1 MITTSN
7 FLCSEVFLVY
17 ENEAFYAKI
26 VFLGLAVYVALQ
38 FSILKR
44 RKISIHYLKSQY
56 DGEEDF
62 VDRSERYM
70 FIFFAFFS
78 FILICIFAM
87 FSFVSYFS
95 VARVINDNKVILYCT
110 FIIQLWLTYTSSQ
123 ISFVLLSFAFGSI
136 LLGKRFVEVSKE
148 LENTNR
154 ATKAFLQNL
163 MEKILK
169 LWEFFQEVNEN
180 WSILFPVI
188 YIHFVYESC
197 FFLFGSLFAKIN
209 VILRIS
215 VFVTALILLIGSLL
229 VSWAL
234 SKFTSIVYDNFISIG
249 KFYSEPLSLEYKFKV
264 IGFMKKFGG
273 RPFGISVGGFFYVK
287 KNFPIRVMSGLY
299 SVFSTLIQLTG
310 VLRRK
315 SCTSRINENVVIT
328 NTTVH

>member
-1 MITTSN
+1 MLCSFAFNLVNGFQDIRQFAICKLKLEQKLKVIGFMKKFGGRPFGISVGGFFYVKKN
-7 FLCSEVFLVY
+7 FL
-17 ENEAFYAKI
+17 I
-26 VFLGLAVYVALQ
+26 
-38 FSILKR
+38 R
-44 RKISIHYLKSQY
+44 
-56 DGEEDF
+56 
-62 VDRSERYM
+62 
-70 FIFFAFFS
+70 
-78 FILICIFAM
+78 
-87 FSFVSYFS
+87 
-95 VARVINDNKVILYCT
+95 
-110 FIIQLWLTYTSSQ
+110 LWLTYTSSQ
-123 ISFVLLSFAFGSI
+123 ICFVLLSFAFGSI

-180 WSILFPVI
+180 WSILFPVM